1 MSLCVAAGAAVL
13 SLAASSFTLSWT
25 HSVEHVEW
33 WERWEVTEAGLR
45 PVEARIQG
53 SGAGMELPP
62 DAWREADGWHYVPRP
77 PPQREVRL
85 AASGMTGGGWR
96 LCAAGRCHDLG
107 ATATEGIR
115 LWQSAD
121 CG

>member
-62 DAWREADGWHYVPRP
+62 DAWREADGWHYVPRL

-107 ATATEGIR
+107 AAATEGIR